1 MKNIVNISEL
11 KEGKTIQGFFLCVE
25 KNLRHSKNGDPYLD
39 LVLRDKTGKI
49 SAKIWNK
56 INEFELKFNSGD
68 AVAIKGKMEI
78 YQNKK
83 YLIIDRINK
92 ATVQGYARFGFDPSL
107 IIPSAKVDP
116 KAMWKELSKYFKQIK
131 NLKLRKMTVLAYNFY
146 KKRVLYFPNTVNKN
160 HNYMSGYLEHVL
172 SLVKIADFLS
182 AYYKL
187 DKDLML
193 LGAFFTDIGKL
204 QTLKGGYQPIK
215 KKEGLAVDYRYYSR
229 DIMKKFSRKVSGID
243 KNILLEL
250 EHIIISSYV
259 PFERQNSSLPSS
271 KEALALNSIKK
282 LDANINVFENIIS
295 LEADEDGV
303 TSKHN
308 LFGRQIFKFLN
319 VD

>member
-39 LVLRDKTGKI
+39 LVLRDRTGKI

-68 AVAIKGKMEI
+68 AVALKGKMEI

-83 YLIIDRINK
+83 YLIIERINK

-107 IIPSAKVDP
+107 IIPSAKADP
-116 KAMWKELSKYFKQIK
+116 KVMWKDLSKYFKEIK
-131 NLKLRKMTVLAYNFY
+131 NLKLRKMTVLTYNFY
-146 KKRVLYFPNTVNKN
+146 KKRVLYFPSTISKN
-160 HNYMSGYLEHVL
+160 HNYMSGYIEHVL
-172 SLVKIADFLS
+172 SFVKIANFLS
-182 AYYKL
+182 DYYKL

-193 LGAFFTDIGKL
+193 LGAFFIDIGKL

-215 KKEGLAVDYRYYSR
+215 KKEGLAVNYPYYSR
-229 DIMKKFSRKVSGID
+229 DIMKKFSRKVNGID

-250 EHIIISSYV
+250 EHIIISSYI
-259 PFERQNSSLPSS
+259 PFEIQNSSLPSS
-271 KEALALNSIKK
+271 KEALVLNSIKQ
-282 LDANINVFENIIS
+282 LDANLNVFKNIIS
-295 LEADEDGV
+295 LESDEDGI

>member
-25 KNLRHSKNGDPYLD
+25 KNLRHSKNGDAYLD
-39 LVLRDKTGKI
+39 LVLKDKTGKI

-68 AVAIKGKMEI
+68 AVAIKGKMEK

-116 KAMWKELSKYFKQIK
+116 KSMWKELSKYFKQIK

-146 KKRVLYFPNTVNKN
+146 KKRVLYFPNTVDKN

-172 SLVKIADFLS
+172 SIIKIADFLS
-182 AYYKL
+182 DFYKL

-193 LGAFFTDIGKL
+193 LGAFFTDIGNL

-215 KKEGLAVDYRYYSR
+215 KKEGLAVNYSYYSR

-250 EHIIISSYV
+250 EHIIISSYT

-271 KEALALNSIKK
+271 KEALVLNSIKH

-295 LEADEDGV
+295 LEADEDGI

-308 LFGRQIFKFLN
+308 LFGRQIFKFFN

>member
-1 MKNIVNISEL
+1 
-11 KEGKTIQGFFLCVE
+11 
-25 KNLRHSKNGDPYLD
+25 
-39 LVLRDKTGKI
+39 
-49 SAKIWNK
+49 
-56 INEFELKFNSGD
+56 
-68 AVAIKGKMEI
+68 
-78 YQNKK
+78 
-83 YLIIDRINK
+83 
-92 ATVQGYARFGFDPSL
+92 
-107 IIPSAKVDP
+107 
-116 KAMWKELSKYFKQIK
+116 
-131 NLKLRKMTVLAYNFY
+131 
-146 KKRVLYFPNTVNKN
+146 
-160 HNYMSGYLEHVL
+160 MSGYLEHVL

-182 AYYKL
+182 VYYKL

-215 KKEGLAVDYRYYSR
+215 KKEGLAVNYSYYSR

-250 EHIIISSYV
+250 EHIIISSYI
-259 PFERQNSSLPSS
+259 PFERQNSSLPAS
-271 KEALALNSIKK
+271 KEALALGSIKK
-282 LDANINVFENIIS
+282 LDVNLNVFENIIS